1 MYMTTVNATTLRANL
16 FDYLNIAATTGD
28 VVNVTTKNGNVIML
42 SEDEYS
48 GMQET
53 LYLLSI
59 PGLGEKLVKAAT
71 DEPEEFVDFEW

>member
-1 MYMTTVNATTLRANL
+1 MTTVNATTLRGKL

-28 VVNVTTKNGNVIML
+28 IINVTTKNGNVVMM
-42 SEDEYS
+42 SQDEYE

-59 PGLGEKLVKAAT
+59 PGMREKLTEAAAS
-71 DEPEEFVDFEW
+71 PEDSELFEW

>member
-1 MYMTTVNATTLRANL
+1 MTTVNATALRANL

-53 LYLLSI
+53 LYLLSV
-59 PGLGEKLVKAAT
+59 PGMRERLTEAAA
-71 DEPEEFVDFEW
+71 DGPEEFIDFEW